1 MRRFAKKCRLS
12 IVTSMR
18 KLTLMLGFTIAF
30 GATAPAFADQTS
42 ARLDGLFESLKEIE
56 ISSEAVPIAR
66 EIWRVWG
73 LPKNTKASVP
83 LVQGVV
89 HMSNGDL
96 SDARSKFDQVITIDP
111 DFAEGWN
118 KRATVAFMQ
127 GDFDASVHDIQ
138 KTLALEPRHFGA
150 LSGLALIYE
159 NLGKEEIALDIL
171 LQVKEIYPGMPGLD
185 DRMLNLRDAIQSK
198 RT

>member
-1 MRRFAKKCRLS
+1 MIRCAPIFGFIFAIFL
-12 IVTSMR
+12 
-18 KLTLMLGFTIAF
+18 
-30 GATAPAFADQTS
+30 ATAAYADQTS
-42 ARLDGLFESLKEIE
+42 ERLDGLFDSLRKTEVE
-56 ISSEAVPIAR
+56 AEAVPIAR

-73 LPKNTKASVP
+73 LPKNIKASIP

-89 HMSNGDL
+89 HMSNGEFP
-96 SDARSKFDQVITIDP
+96 DARSKFDQVIAIDP

-127 GDFDASVHDIQ
+127 GDFETSVHDIQ

-159 NLGKEEIALDIL
+159 NLGKEETALDIL

-185 DRMLNLRDAIQSK
+185 DRMLRLRDAIKGK

>member
-1 MRRFAKKCRLS
+1 MRFLS
-12 IVTSMR
+12 LI
-18 KLTLMLGFTIAF
+18 LGFVFAM
-30 GATAPAFADQTS
+30 GVAVPAMADQTS
-42 ARLDGLFESLKEIE
+42 ARLDALFDSLRETE
-56 ISSEAVPIAR
+56 VASEAAPIAL

-73 LPKNTKASVP
+73 LPKNTKASIP

-89 HMSNGDL
+89 HMSNGEL
-96 SDARSKFDQVITIDP
+96 PDARSKFDQVIAIDP
-111 DFAEGWN
+111 EFAEGWN

-127 GDFDASVHDIQ
+127 GDFDTSVYDIQ

-159 NLGKEEIALDIL
+159 NLGNEETALDIL

-185 DRMLNLRDAIQSK
+185 QRMLGLRDAIKAK

>member
-1 MRRFAKKCRLS
+1 MRR
-12 IVTSMR
+12 IVF
-18 KLTLMLGFTIAF
+18 LFGLVFVFGFS
-30 GATAPAFADQTS
+30 APAWADQTN
-42 ARLDGLFESLKEIE
+42 ARLDELFDILSETTDA
-56 ISSEAVPIAR
+56 SEAAPIAR

-73 LPKNTKASVP
+73 LPKNSKASVP

-89 HMSNGDL
+89 HMAKGAL
-96 SDARSKFDQVITIDP
+96 PDARSSFDQVIAIDP

-118 KRATVAFMQ
+118 KRATVAYMQ
-127 GDFDASVHDIQ
+127 GDFDNSVHDIQ

-159 NLGKEEIALDIL
+159 NLGKEETALDIL

-185 DRMLNLRDAIQSK
+185 QRMLGLRDLIKAK

>member
-1 MRRFAKKCRLS
+1 MRFLS
-12 IVTSMR
+12 
-18 KLTLMLGFTIAF
+18 LTLVFIFAIGMAM
-30 GATAPAFADQTS
+30 PAIADQTS
-42 ARLDGLFESLKEIE
+42 TRLDGLFESLRETE
-56 ISSEAVPIAR
+56 VASEAEPIAR

-73 LPKNTKASVP
+73 LPKNNKASIP

-89 HMSNGDL
+89 YMSNGEL
-96 SDARSKFDQVITIDP
+96 PDARSKFDQVIAIDP
-111 DFAEGWN
+111 EFAEGWN

-127 GDFDASVHDIQ
+127 GDFDASVKDIQ

-159 NLGKEEIALDIL
+159 NLGKQETALDIL
-171 LQVKEIYPGMPGLD
+171 LQVKEIYPGMPGID
-185 DRMLNLRDAIQSK
+185 ERMLGLRDAIKAK

>member
-1 MRRFAKKCRLS
+1 MRSLSFMFGIIFA
-12 IVTSMR
+12 IGVAM
-18 KLTLMLGFTIAF
+18 
-30 GATAPAFADQTS
+30 PAMADQTS
-42 ARLDGLFESLKEIE
+42 ARLDGLFDSLRETE
-56 ISSEAVPIAR
+56 VASEAAPIAR
-66 EIWRVWG
+66 QIWRVWG

-96 SDARSKFDQVITIDP
+96 LDARSKFDQVIAIDP
-111 DFAEGWN
+111 EFAEGWN
-118 KRATVAFMQ
+118 KRATVAYMQ
-127 GDFDASVHDIQ
+127 GDFDTSVHDIQ

-159 NLGKEEIALDIL
+159 NLGKEETALDIL

-185 DRMLNLRDAIQSK
+185 QRMLNLRDAIKAK

>member
-1 MRRFAKKCRLS
+1 MR
-12 IVTSMR
+12 
-18 KLTLMLGFTIAF
+18 TLILVLGFVFALSA
-30 GATAPAFADQTS
+30 GPSASADQNS
-42 ARLDGLFESLKEIE
+42 VRLDDLFEILSETTDA
-56 ISSEAVPIAR
+56 SEAVPIAR

-89 HMSNGDL
+89 HMSNGDWL
-96 SDARSKFDQVITIDP
+96 DARSKFDQVIAIDP

-118 KRATVAFMQ
+118 KRATVAYMQ
-127 GDFDASVHDIQ
+127 GDFDTSVHDIQ
-138 KTLALEPRHFGA
+138 KTLTLEPRHFGA

-159 NLGKEEIALDIL
+159 NLGKQETALDIL

-185 DRMLNLRDAIQSK
+185 DRMLKLRDAIKAK

>member
-1 MRRFAKKCRLS
+1 MRR
-12 IVTSMR
+12 
-18 KLTLMLGFTIAF
+18 LTFLLGFIF
-30 GATAPAFADQTS
+30 VFSTAMSAIADQTS
-42 ARLDGLFESLKEIE
+42 ARLDGLFDSLSETE
-56 ISSEAVPIAR
+56 VSSEAVPIAR

-73 LPKNTKASVP
+73 LPKNTKVSVP

-89 HMSNGDL
+89 HMSNGEL
-96 SDARSKFDQVITIDP
+96 SDARSKFDQVIAIDP
-111 DFAEGWN
+111 AFAEGWN
-118 KRATVAFMQ
+118 KRATVAYMQ
-127 GDFDASVHDIQ
+127 GDFDTSVQDIQ

-159 NLGKEEIALDIL
+159 NLGEEETALDIL

-185 DRMLNLRDAIQSK
+185 DRMLALRDAIKAK